1 MSQYDKLITSSG
13 VQDYKRFVTNKFLEP
28 EKNKEEIQGVIPQ
41 MNYGGNFIKDSIQKY
56 NLGGN
61 LNEENE
67 EGESF

>member
-1 MSQYDKLITSSG
+1 MSQYDNLITSSG

-28 EKNKEEIQGVIPQ
+28 KKIKKKGQGVIPQ

-61 LNEENE
+61 LNEK
-67 EGESF
+67 